1 MTLFHVKQSQLG
13 DLFHVKHPELISV
26 FQLSHQSDRSLPMQT
41 LDVIV
46 IGGGHA
52 GCEAAA
58 ASARMGA
65 KTALVTHQFATVG
78 AMSCN
83 PAIGGLGKGHLV
95 REIDA
100 LDGLMGRIADRGGI
114 QFRVLNRRKG
124 PAVRGPR
131 AQIDRKL
138 YAAAMQAEIRDTPNL
153 TVIEGEADEL
163 LLSEGRI
170 CGIRLGDG
178 REFAV
183 GAVVVTTGTFLRG
196 LIHLG
201 EKNWPAGRVGEAP
214 AMGLSKSFER
224 AGFTLGR
231 LKTGTPPRL
240 DGSTIDWSA
249 VEMQP
254 GDDPIEPFSVL
265 TDRITTPQIECG
277 ITRTTN
283 ATHDVIRANVHR
295 SPMYSGQIKS
305 SGPRYC
311 PSIEDKIVRFGDRD
325 GHQIFLEPEG
335 LDDTTV
341 YPNGISTSLPEEVQ
355 QAILASIPGL
365 ERVKMVRPGY
375 AIEYDHVDPR
385 ELDPTLQTKRVPGL
399 FLAGQING
407 TTGYEEAGAQGL
419 VAGLNAAILA
429 GGGEPAVFDR
439 ADGYLGVMI
448 DDLTSRGITEPYRMF
463 TSRAEYR
470 LTLRADNADQRLTDR
485 GIALGCVDAERAGRH
500 AAKMDALNTAKSLA
514 KSVSVTPNEAAKHGL
529 MLNHDGQRRT
539 AFEMLAYPEVEW
551 ANVTSIWP
559 QLNAIDP
566 KIAVHLEI
574 DAKYDVYLA
583 RQAAD
588 VQAFRRDEGLVL
600 TDVDYRAVP
609 GLSNEARQKLEMV
622 RPRTIGQAGRIE
634 AMTPAALA
642 ILAAYLRREARRSSV
657 ASA

>member
-1 MTLFHVKQSQLG
+1 MRTERESF
-13 DLFHVKHPELISV
+13 
-26 FQLSHQSDRSLPMQT
+26 
-41 LDVIV
+41 DVIV

-52 GCEAAA
+52 GCEAAT

-65 KTALVTHQFATVG
+65 ATALVTHRFSTVG

-95 REIDA
+95 REVDA
-100 LDGLMGRIADRGGI
+100 LDGLMGRVGDAGGI

-131 AQIDRKL
+131 AQADRKL
-138 YAAAMQAEIRDTPNL
+138 YAAAMQAAIRETEGL
-153 TVIEGEADEL
+153 SVIEGEADEL
-163 LLSEGRI
+163 I
-170 CGIRLGDG
+170 VIDG
-178 REFAV
+178 RVAGLRLADGRV
-183 GAVVVTTGTFLRG
+183 LRAGAVVVTTGTFLRG

-214 AMGLSKSFER
+214 AMGLSVAFER
-224 AGFTLGR
+224 AGFILGR

-254 GDDPIEPFSVL
+254 GDEPPEPFSVM
-265 TDRITTPQIECG
+265 TVGITTPQIQCG
-277 ITRTTN
+277 ITRTTA
-283 ATHDVIRANVHR
+283 ATHEVIRANVHR

-355 QAILASIPGL
+355 LAILASIPGL

-375 AIEYDHVDPR
+375 AIEYDHIDPR
-385 ELDPTLQTKRVPGL
+385 ELDPTLQTKRLRGL

-407 TTGYEEAGAQGL
+407 TTGYEEAAGQGI
-419 VAGLNAAILA
+419 VAGLNAALSA
-429 GGGEPAVFDR
+429 GGAALTVFDR

-448 DDLTSRGITEPYRMF
+448 DDLVTRGISEPYRMF

-470 LTLRADNADQRLTDR
+470 LTLRADNADQRLTEK
-485 GIALGCVDAERAGRH
+485 GIALGCVGSARTQHHR
-500 AAKMDALNTAKSLA
+500 AKMDALNAARTLSKSLTI
-514 KSVSVTPNEAAKHGL
+514 TPNEAIKHGL
-529 MLNHDGQRRT
+529 SLNRDGQRRS
-539 AFEMLAYPEVEW
+539 AFELMAYPDIGWSQVR
-551 ANVTSIWP
+551 AIWP
-559 QLNAIDP
+559 ELAAIDP
-566 KIAVHLEI
+566 IIATHLEI
-574 DAKYDVYLA
+574 DAKYDVYLE
-583 RQAAD
+583 RQSAD
-588 VQAFRRDEGLVL
+588 VEAFRRDEGMVL
-600 TDVDYRAVP
+600 SEVDYQQVP
-609 GLSNEARQKLEMV
+609 GLSNEVRAKLEKA
-622 RPRTIGQAGRIE
+622 RPFTVGQAGRIDG
-634 AMTPAALA
+634 MTPAALG
-642 ILAAYLRREARRSSV
+642 ILAAYLRREARKTSK
-657 ASA
+657 AIA